1 MTADLN
7 PSLFQD
13 WKPQGEVV
21 VDSNGNP
28 VEGVEGWGNNPQQC
42 GIRIISAEEVDLI
55 LIIQIYA
62 SLKETSYQ
70 FNVILI
76 IQTSLRKMLE
86 TGT

>member
-1 MTADLN
+1 MVHNKNLWLQIFD
-7 PSLFQD
+7 
-13 WKPQGEVV
+13 QGEVI

-28 VEGVEGWGNNPQQC
+28 VEGVEVRGNDPQQC
-42 GIRIISAEEVDLI
+42 GIRIISAEEVNLI

>member
-1 MTADLN
+1 MVHNKNLWLQILD
-7 PSLFQD
+7 
-13 WKPQGEVV
+13 QGEVI

-62 SLKETSYQ
+62 SLKETLYQ
-70 FNVILI
+70 FNLILI

>member
-1 MTADLN
+1 MVHNKNLWLQIFD
-7 PSLFQD
+7 
-13 WKPQGEVV
+13 QGEVI

-62 SLKETSYQ
+62 SLKETLYQ
-70 FNVILI
+70 FNLII

>member
-1 MTADLN
+1 MFD
-7 PSLFQD
+7 
-13 WKPQGEVV
+13 QGEVI

-28 VEGVEGWGNNPQQC
+28 VEGVEGWGNDPQKC

-55 LIIQIYA
+55 QIIQIYT

-70 FNVILI
+70 FNLILI
-76 IQTSLRKMLE
+76 IQISLRKMLE